1 MRTIE
6 LAGSVGAGKTSLVEP
21 LRHLLAGRGHEV
33 LTLGEARTRV
43 APRGFAWPTSVA
55 ATARFTARHPGLVG
69 AVVRSLLSARI
80 PGWHRRHIFMLIL
93 RLGAELDLIAA
104 RLAPN
109 VSVILDE
116 GWLHRSVNL
125 FAWRVPTPD
134 RGEIAQYLDRA
145 PLSRTIVLAD
155 APPAL
160 LRARISER
168 GLPKRLRARP
178 IAEADAFLDRAERV
192 LSLAAASLAEDPRG
206 VRLLRVVND
215 GLREDLPRRLAAALD
230 APSSARARPHVQ
242 AWPSLAR
249 PDRLVRR
256 FVASRRAGSP
266 DATILRAASD
276 GFALPE
282 PVRLEPVAS
291 PGGRGTVFALR
302 DAAGDQWLLKRYKT
316 SLDDRDIAVE
326 HAVLQRLSEIGFRA
340 PRLRRGP
347 SGTTVVHLDGA
358 RLALF
363 ELAVG
368 HLHPHERVFSP
379 PDRRR
384 LEEEAGALLGDLHQA
399 LCGFEPP
406 AASDNG
412 FASLSGPRVRAVGWF
427 TERLALLANS
437 TMPRDR
443 ERREVAR
450 EAGWISS
457 ELDRLDTLL
466 EAAAPRR
473 TVVHGD
479 YGPYNLLLKAGR
491 TPLVIDFELARI
503 DWRLT
508 DLATA
513 IPRFAQRRTG
523 FDRSAARRFLAGYRA
538 RTSIGPEELALLPA
552 VAEYL
557 ALRRTVVCWDRHASA
572 TAGTWFDQGRE
583 RLAFARSVASADHPL
598 AGLVGG

>member
-21 LRHLLAGRGHEV
+21 LRHLLAARGHEA
-33 LTLGEARTRV
+33 LTLGDARAHV
-43 APRGFAWPTSVA
+43 APQGFAWPTSIA
-55 ATARFTARHPGLVG
+55 AAARFMARHPGLVI
-69 AVVRSLLSARI
+69 AALRSLLRARI
-80 PGWHRRHIFMLIL
+80 PGWHRRHIFMLVL

-104 RLAPN
+104 RLAPD
-109 VSVILDE
+109 VTVILDE

-125 FAWRVPTPD
+125 FAWRVPTPE
-134 RGEIAQYLDRA
+134 RGEITEYLDRA
-145 PLSRTIVLAD
+145 PLSRTIVLVD
-155 APPAL
+155 APPGV

-178 IAEADAFLDRAERV
+178 IAEADAFLDRAGRV

-215 GLREDLPRRLAAALD
+215 GLPEDLPRRLAAAID

-242 AWPSLAR
+242 AWPSLPR
-249 PDRLVRR
+249 PDRLLRR
-256 FVASRRAGSP
+256 LLASRRAGSP
-266 DATILRAASD
+266 EPSILRAAAD

-282 PVRLEPVAS
+282 PVRFEPVAS

-302 DAAGDQWLLKRYKT
+302 DAAGDRWLLKRYKT
-316 SLDDRDIAVE
+316 GLDDRDIAVE
-326 HAVLQRLSEIGFRA
+326 HAVLRRLDEIGFRA
-340 PRLRRGP
+340 PRLRSGP
-347 SGTTVVHLDGA
+347 SGATMVHLDDT

-368 HLHPHERVFSP
+368 HQHPHERMFSP

-384 LEEEAGALLGDLHQA
+384 LEEQAGAWLGDLHQA

-412 FASLSGPRVRAVGWF
+412 FSTLSGPRVRPVGWF
-427 TERLALLANS
+427 TERLELLAAS
-437 TMPRDR
+437 AMRSDR
-443 ERREVAR
+443 QRREVAQA
-450 EAGWISS
+450 AGWISS
-457 ELDRLDTLL
+457 ELERIDALL
-466 EAAAPRR
+466 EAAAPTR
-473 TVVHGD
+473 TVIHGD
-479 YGPYNLLLKAGR
+479 YGPYNLMLKVGR
-491 TPLVIDFELARI
+491 TPLIIDFELARI

-508 DLATA
+508 DVATA

-523 FDRSAARRFLAGYRA
+523 FDGSAARRFLAGYRA
-538 RTSIGPEELALLPA
+538 RTAIEPGELALLPA

-557 ALRRTVVCWDRHASA
+557 ALRRTVVCWDRHAA
-572 TAGTWFDQGRE
+572 AGAGTLFDQGRE
-583 RLAFARSVASADHPL
+583 RLVFARAVASAAHPL
-598 AGLVGG
+598 ARLVGG

>member
-21 LRHLLAGRGHEV
+21 LRHLLEARGHEV
-33 LTLGEARTRV
+33 LTLAEARARV
-43 APRGFAWPTSVA
+43 APRGFARATSIA
-55 ATARFTARHPGLVG
+55 AAARFTAGHPGLVG
-69 AVVRSLLSARI
+69 AAVRSLLRARI

-109 VSVILDE
+109 VSIILDE

-145 PLSRTIVLAD
+145 PLSRTIVLVD
-155 APPAL
+155 APAAL

-178 IAEADAFLDRAERV
+178 IGEADAFLDRAGRV

-206 VRLLRVVND
+206 VTLLRVVND
-215 GLREDLPRRLAAALD
+215 SLPEDLPGRLAAALE
-230 APSSARARPHVQ
+230 APSSARARPHLQ
-242 AWPSLAR
+242 AWPSLPR
-249 PDRLVRR
+249 PDRLLRR
-256 FVASRRAGSP
+256 FMASRRAGPP

-276 GFALPE
+276 GFALPA

-291 PGGRGTVFALR
+291 PGGRGTVFAVR
-302 DAAGDQWLLKRYKT
+302 DAAGDRWLLKRYKT
-316 SLDDRDIAVE
+316 SLDDRDIEVE
-326 HAVLQRLSEIGFRA
+326 HAVLQRLGEIGFHA

-363 ELAVG
+363 ALAVG

-384 LEEEAGALLGDLHQA
+384 LDEQAGALLGDLHQA

-406 AASDNG
+406 AASENG
-412 FASLSGPRVRAVGWF
+412 FSSLSGPRVRRVGWF
-427 TERLALLANS
+427 TDRLELLAES
-437 TMPRDR
+437 AIPADR
-443 ERREVAR
+443 ERREVAQA
-450 EAGWISS
+450 AGWISS

-466 EAAAPRR
+466 EAAAPPR

-479 YGPYNLLLKAGR
+479 YGPYNLMLKAGR
-491 TPLVIDFELARI
+491 TPLIIDFELARI

-508 DLATA
+508 DIATA

-538 RTSIGPEELALLPA
+538 RTAIGPEELALLPA

-557 ALRRTVVCWDRHASA
+557 ALRRTVVCWDRHASS
-572 TAGTWFDQGRE
+572 AGGAWFDQGRE
-583 RLAFARSVASADHPL
+583 RLAFARAVASADHPL
-598 AGLVGG
+598 TRLVGD